1 MSNDKNKKPPE
12 EAAANNLY
20 ANIMLNYFNAA
31 PPMHMDGTPVEDCP
45 WEKEVKKAL
54 DSANPIEAFERLTD
68 EDEHIDIPEDATEWR
83 ALIDKISSNPIFKE
97 LPFVAQQELQE
108 QAAESLEEAKD
119 ALQVLEEFG
128 ERDKADRADV
138 ERQMLKQARK
148 VLIDNTRLT
157 VSTSTETKDG
167 DAFLYRNL
175 QEDPSSVAVVEGM
188 MKGLITRAARAAA
201 IPLAGYVSMGG
212 QLLPR
217 FTDKDK
223 RKKQAATL
231 KDMTAAVDAETVAAM
246 ILEAI
251 PQTFRYFKEH
261 APERAATLEEY
272 ARQEAKAAFA
282 SIIEYVEAVN
292 AEPVE
297 DEQAK
302 RNQRQRDRR
311 AAFEGLPVKRTKK
324 TTTKVCA
331 IDLASN
337 NLLEDKFF
345 NREYPADLEL
355 WTKKNGERVTARFNV
370 IPDDT
375 IADKLERLSSMDQ
388 VVLDSVNSIF
398 KTDEKRNRIMTMQQ
412 VFEVMTGG
420 EKRATKDRLK
430 DIRERISR
438 LTHTKIE
445 LHFPDEEAKK
455 IGVRKDYTLEDN
467 IIPGALITQNVNG
480 EETTCLVLSRQMP
493 LLWYAERK
501 NQILRYD
508 LGALDVGIA
517 DTTDNIILKN
527 YLVSRVK
534 SRMTPTIR
542 YDTIYAKI
550 GDMGKTPNSVRN
562 KQRKIRDTAIK
573 IMEQLV
579 KQGEISAYKEIRN
592 GRKIYSIEFKRA
604 ATKEA

>member
-1 MSNDKNKKPPE
+1 MSNDTSKKQPAALLETLMLQFLGGILPTPEAVEAAKAYANGFLRDGDPEQSAEAIKAAAMQAAIKKTAADNGEKPPDDMQE
-12 EAAANNLY
+12 ETKRLLDMAGDDEESAEHKKTMQTLEEGLQAVTEKSAEIIKESKTRQDLATAAIDAMGDGAALLSKVYSSAAAEGGAEKDTFIRNGLEGHPDTVAEAVNVCKDVLASAARSAAMIMGGSFAMGASILPNWKADKTGGAALKMLLFMLY
-20 ANIMLNYFNAA
+20 DEDDITGSVLQSIPKTMEYMRQHAPEQAA
-31 PPMHMDGTPVEDCP
+31 ELEACAR
-45 WEKEVKKAL
+45 EEVKKA
-54 DSANPIEAFERLTD
+54 F
-68 EDEHIDIPEDATEWR
+68 
-83 ALIDKISSNPIFKE
+83 
-97 LPFVAQQELQE
+97 LP
-108 QAAESLEEAKD
+108 
-119 ALQVLEEFG
+119 
-128 ERDKADRADV
+128 
-138 ERQMLKQARK
+138 
-148 VLIDNTRLT
+148 
-157 VSTSTETKDG
+157 
-167 DAFLYRNL
+167 
-175 QEDPSSVAVVEGM
+175 
-188 MKGLITRAARAAA
+188 
-201 IPLAGYVSMGG
+201 
-212 QLLPR
+212 LL
-217 FTDKDK
+217 
-223 RKKQAATL
+223 
-231 KDMTAAVDAETVAAM
+231 
-246 ILEAI
+246 
-251 PQTFRYFKEH
+251 
-261 APERAATLEEY
+261 
-272 ARQEAKAAFA
+272 
-282 SIIEYVEAVN
+282 EYVNGLGRED

>member
-1 MSNDKNKKPPE
+1 M
-12 EAAANNLY
+12 
-20 ANIMLNYFNAA
+20 
-31 PPMHMDGTPVEDCP
+31 
-45 WEKEVKKAL
+45 
-54 DSANPIEAFERLTD
+54 
-68 EDEHIDIPEDATEWR
+68 
-83 ALIDKISSNPIFKE
+83 
-97 LPFVAQQELQE
+97 
-108 QAAESLEEAKD
+108 
-119 ALQVLEEFG
+119 
-128 ERDKADRADV
+128 
-138 ERQMLKQARK
+138 
-148 VLIDNTRLT
+148 
-157 VSTSTETKDG
+157 
-167 DAFLYRNL
+167 
-175 QEDPSSVAVVEGM
+175 
-188 MKGLITRAARAAA
+188 
-201 IPLAGYVSMGG
+201 
-212 QLLPR
+212 
-217 FTDKDK
+217 
-223 RKKQAATL
+223 
-231 KDMTAAVDAETVAAM
+231 
-246 ILEAI
+246 
-251 PQTFRYFKEH
+251 
-261 APERAATLEEY
+261 
-272 ARQEAKAAFA
+272 
-282 SIIEYVEAVN
+282 
-292 AEPVE
+292 
-297 DEQAK
+297 
-302 RNQRQRDRR
+302 
-311 AAFEGLPVKRTKK
+311 
-324 TTTKVCA
+324 
-331 IDLASN
+331 
-337 NLLEDKFF
+337 
-345 NREYPADLEL
+345 
-355 WTKKNGERVTARFNV
+355 TARFNV

>member
-251 PQTFRYFKEH
+251 PQTFGYFKEH
-261 APERAATLEEY
+261 APRMSAA
-272 ARQEAKAAFA
+272 
-282 SIIEYVEAVN
+282 
-292 AEPVE
+292 
-297 DEQAK
+297 
-302 RNQRQRDRR
+302 
-311 AAFEGLPVKRTKK
+311 
-324 TTTKVCA
+324 
-331 IDLASN
+331 
-337 NLLEDKFF
+337 
-345 NREYPADLEL
+345 
-355 WTKKNGERVTARFNV
+355 
-370 IPDDT
+370 
-375 IADKLERLSSMDQ
+375 
-388 VVLDSVNSIF
+388 
-398 KTDEKRNRIMTMQQ
+398 
-412 VFEVMTGG
+412 
-420 EKRATKDRLK
+420 
-430 DIRERISR
+430 SR
-438 LTHTKIE
+438 K
-445 LHFPDEEAKK
+445 
-455 IGVRKDYTLEDN
+455 
-467 IIPGALITQNVNG
+467 
-480 EETTCLVLSRQMP
+480 
-493 LLWYAERK
+493 
-501 NQILRYD
+501 
-508 LGALDVGIA
+508 GIA
-517 DTTDNIILKN
+517 AN
-527 YLVSRVK
+527 VK
-534 SRMTPTIR
+534 PRGG
-542 YDTIYAKI
+542 A
-550 GDMGKTPNSVRN
+550 
-562 KQRKIRDTAIK
+562 
-573 IMEQLV
+573 
-579 KQGEISAYKEIRN
+579 
-592 GRKIYSIEFKRA
+592 
-604 ATKEA
+604 

>member
-1 MSNDKNKKPPE
+1 MSNDTNEKPAALLETLMRQFLGEILPPPE
-12 EAAANNLY
+12 AVEASKAYANGFLRDGDPEQSAEAIKAAAMQAAMMKTAAECGEEPPVDMRGAIDRLFETGSIDKNPAEHDKALQELEESFRDIKAKSAEVIGASKTRQELTTAAIGAVGDGAALLSRIYSSAAADTGTEKDTFIRNGLEGHPDTVAEAVNVCKDVLASAARSAAMIMGGSFAVGASMLPAKADKTGGAALKMLLFMLY
-20 ANIMLNYFNAA
+20 DEDDITGSVLQSIPKTMEYMRQHAPEQAA
-31 PPMHMDGTPVEDCP
+31 ELEACAR
-45 WEKEVKKAL
+45 EEVKKA
-54 DSANPIEAFERLTD
+54 F
-68 EDEHIDIPEDATEWR
+68 
-83 ALIDKISSNPIFKE
+83 
-97 LPFVAQQELQE
+97 LP
-108 QAAESLEEAKD
+108 
-119 ALQVLEEFG
+119 
-128 ERDKADRADV
+128 
-138 ERQMLKQARK
+138 
-148 VLIDNTRLT
+148 
-157 VSTSTETKDG
+157 
-167 DAFLYRNL
+167 
-175 QEDPSSVAVVEGM
+175 
-188 MKGLITRAARAAA
+188 
-201 IPLAGYVSMGG
+201 
-212 QLLPR
+212 LL
-217 FTDKDK
+217 
-223 RKKQAATL
+223 
-231 KDMTAAVDAETVAAM
+231 
-246 ILEAI
+246 
-251 PQTFRYFKEH
+251 
-261 APERAATLEEY
+261 
-272 ARQEAKAAFA
+272 
-282 SIIEYVEAVN
+282 EYVNGLGRED

-579 KQGEISAYKEIRN
+579 KQGEISSYKEIRN